1 MPQRTK
7 TTFSLGPASGGLG
20 RWDAV
25 FAPWTDT
32 SGNRWKVFIEVKSIQ
47 GRLAPAALMIEP
59 MDRAIELSHSTLAEI
74 PIRDLLMEVT
84 KRELDAFVAQKDRM
98 ASGPHEGRAH
108 TDEELRRLADVYDE
122 ARRNQLPVQR
132 TVADAFGISVST
144 ASKRIMAA
152 RARGFLDSNHERNNK

>member
-1 MPQRTK
+1 MAQRTK
-7 TTFSLGPASGGLG
+7 TTFSLEPARNGNG

-32 SGNRWKVFIEVKSIQ
+32 SGNKWRVFINVKSIQ

-59 MDRAIELSHSTLAEI
+59 MNRAIELSQSTLAEI
-74 PIRDLLMEVT
+74 PIRDFLKEVT
-84 KRELDAFVAQKDRM
+84 KQELNAFIARKDRM
-98 ASGPHEGRAH
+98 LPGPHEGRAH

-152 RARGFLDSNHERNNK
+152 RARGFLDSNQERKDK